1 MASDAVLKYLIDT
14 NRPYSCADIT
24 VNLRGAF
31 PKSAIQKAL
40 DALSDSGK
48 IKCKLY
54 GKQKVYVAIQIDN
67 NEGDSDVEGKF
78 GVLGCWEVNISL
90 NFYTLRFGTLK
101 YWRDI

>member
-1 MASDAVLKYLIDT
+1 MASEAVLKYLMDT

-40 DALSDSGK
+40 DALSESAK

-54 GKQKVYVAIQIDN
+54 GKQKVYAAIQPENTVEDN
-67 NEGDSDVEGKF
+67 DTEGE
-78 GVLGCWEVNISL
+78 
-90 NFYTLRFGTLK
+90 
-101 YWRDI
+101 